1 MNEILAK
8 KYVKAILDRR
18 RGSEEFYE
26 NLVLLCS
33 AFSLP
38 KCKEIVNSYE
48 LSREQKFEFV
58 KGLVQNPSKNFFN
71 FLRILSQNQRLGLIP
86 LILAE
91 LSRQRALQKQIYTGR
106 IYSNEALSKVEI
118 EQLEQG
124 LSAKFGLSIK
134 LENELSSNEGLK
146 ISLEEL
152 GYEIAFSMPKLKNKI
167 FEFVF
172 KNV

>member
-8 KYVKAILDRR
+8 KYVKAILDRKD
-18 RGSEEFYE
+18 SEEFYE

-48 LSREQKFEFV
+48 LSKEEKLEFI
-58 KGLVQNPSKNFFN
+58 KSLVQNPSKNFLN
-71 FLRILSQNQRLGLIP
+71 FLQILSQNQRLGLIP

-91 LSRQRALQKQIYTGR
+91 FSRQRALQKQIYTGK
-106 IYSNEALSKVEI
+106 IYSNEALSQAEI
-118 EQLEQG
+118 EKLEQG
-124 LSAKFGLSIK
+124 LSARFKLSIK

-172 KNV
+172 KTI